1 MNELPLWPP
10 ILVLVL
16 GLIGYAVMRIWSY
29 RLDRQEEEAARR
41 KQGPA
46 E

>member
-29 RLDRQEEEAARR
+29 RLDRQEEAARR